1 MAKRTIHSKELFT
14 NKILPEN
21 FYRPIIVGYNIK
33 TPENIGNIIRLGDN
47 IACKEVIIISD
58 GENVRASKIKRT
70 ASSSFDS
77 VKWGFC
83 SVDELKNRIPFDYEW
98 IAIETSSDS
107 VNVFK
112 TELPQK
118 IVFIVGNEISGV
130 DYSLLDKCSK
140 IVHIPLHGNNKS
152 LNVSHSLAI
161 ALFEWQRQNYL

>member
-1 MAKRTIHSKELFT
+1 MVKRTIHSKDLFK
-14 NKILPEN
+14 NKKLPEN
-21 FYRPIIVGYNIK
+21 FYPPIIVGYNIK

-47 IACKEVIIISD
+47 IGCKEIIIVSES
-58 GENVRASKIKRT
+58 ENVRNSKIKRT

-83 SVDELKNRIPFDYEW
+83 TVEELKSRIPSDYEW

-107 VNVFK
+107 VNIFK

-118 IVFIVGNEISGV
+118 AAFIVGNEISGV
-130 DYSLLDKCSK
+130 DNELLDKCDK
-140 IVHIPLHGNNKS
+140 IVHIPLNGNNKS